1 MSQSDP
7 DDDANGVKYT
17 GRFDIQIEN
26 EKDF

>member
-1 MSQSDP
+1 
-7 DDDANGVKYT
+7 VKYT